1 MPSDLREHSVRAA
14 NQPSPLSAVTR
25 AGFDAQRGRY
35 GALLIGSPDEVI
47 EKIARHG
54 EALGGV
60 SRFTFQM
67 NAASLPNAKLMQ
79 AIEILGTR
87 VAPELRKELAAA
99 NSEKREQAIERISNV
114 TQ

>member
-1 MPSDLREHSVRAA
+1 MAGRHASGLRRS
-14 NQPSPLSAVTR
+14 
-25 AGFDAQRGRY
+25 
-35 GALLIGSPDEVI
+35 EVI
-47 EKIARHG
+47 EKIIRHS

-67 NAASLPNAKLMQ
+67 NAASLPHAKLMQ

-87 VAPELRKELAAA
+87 VAPELRKELAAV

-114 TQ
+114 TK